1 MHVLLTMAEL
11 VFATALDDIGQCFAY
26 IQQNKI
32 GFKGRLTY
40 NHGVMYAQ
48 AQWAVYACHHA
59 SAAACVLNLH
69 QVFLLAFLT
78 DLA

>member
-48 AQWAVYACHHA
+48 AQ
-59 SAAACVLNLH
+59 
-69 QVFLLAFLT
+69 
-78 DLA
+78 